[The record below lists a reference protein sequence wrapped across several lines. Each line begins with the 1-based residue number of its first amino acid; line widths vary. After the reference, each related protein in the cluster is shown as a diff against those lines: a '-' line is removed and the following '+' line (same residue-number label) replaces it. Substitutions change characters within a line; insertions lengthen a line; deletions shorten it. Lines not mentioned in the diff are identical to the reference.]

1 MKTYVLISHFGNSRK
16 ASYRK
21 VGFLY
26 ALSYLIDKKN
36 IEKENL
42 LGERIAGLKV
52 VVFFVAE
59 KWRKKTYVFI
69 SHSEN
74 SLYLFYP
81 QSLINIKT
89 L

>member
-1 MKTYVLISHFGNSRK
+1 MYARLSVNFCTLIAKTF
-16 ASYRK
+16 
-21 VGFLY
+21 
-26 ALSYLIDKKN
+26 
-36 IEKENL
+36 
-42 LGERIAGLKV
+42 
-52 VVFFVAE
+52 
-59 KWRKKTYVFI
+59 VFI